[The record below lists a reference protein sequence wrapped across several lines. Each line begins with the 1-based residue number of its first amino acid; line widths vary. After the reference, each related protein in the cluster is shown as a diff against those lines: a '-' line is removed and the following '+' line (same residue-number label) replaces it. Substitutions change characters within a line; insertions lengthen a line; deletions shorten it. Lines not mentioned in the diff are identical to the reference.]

1 MPGRQEVTG
10 FIRSTFRS
18 VWSLELLCFLMEHDE
33 EEWSPDALVAELRGS
48 DLIVA
53 QGLASLTAAGLIVI
67 GNDGAAR
74 YQPASADLDR
84 LAAAARDDYAR
95 SPDAIRRLIVSSAT
109 SGLTAFAEAFR
120 LRKD

>member
-33 EEWSPDALVAELRGS
+33 REWSPAALVTELRAS

-53 QGLASLTAAGLIVI
+53 QGLASLTAAGLIII
-67 GNDGAAR
+67 GNDGSVR

-95 SPDAIRRLIVSSAT
+95 TPDAIRRLIVSSAI